1 MAVYDYTKKKC
12 DVGDEMELKITDDPK
27 YYNQCLEIRK
37 EVFVEEQNVPLELE
51 VDEYEKESVNILLTL
66 DDRPLGTVRYRDM
79 GDGLIKVE
87 RMAVRKIARGLHLGQ
102 TLMNF
107 VHIHAKENGYT
118 RAKLSAQMHAIKF
131 YEKLGYHV
139 SSDEFD
145 DAGIPHKYM
154 EKEL

>member
-1 MAVYDYTKKKC
+1 
-12 DVGDEMELKITDDPK
+12 MELKIKDDEK

-37 EVFVEEQNVPLELE
+37 EVFVEEQNVPMEME

-66 DDRPLGTVRYRDM
+66 DYRPLGTVRYRDI
-79 GDGLIKVE
+79 GEGLIKVE

-102 TLMNF
+102 ALMNF
-107 VHIHAKENGYT
+107 VHIHAEENGYI
-118 RAKLSAQMHAIKF
+118 RAKLGAQVHAIMF

-139 SSDEFD
+139 ASDEFD

>member
-1 MAVYDYTKKKC
+1 
-12 DVGDEMELKITDDPK
+12 MELKITDDQK

-37 EVFVEEQNVPLELE
+37 EVFVEEQNVPLEME
-51 VDEYEKESVNILLTL
+51 VDEFEKEAVNILLIL
-66 DDRPLGTVRYRDM
+66 DERPIGTVRYRDV
-79 GDGLIKVE
+79 GEGLIKVE

-107 VHIHAKENGYT
+107 VHIHAEENGYT
-118 RAKLSAQMHAIKF
+118 RAKLGAQVHAIKF

-139 SSDEFD
+139 ASDEFD

>member
-1 MAVYDYTKKKC
+1 
-12 DVGDEMELKITDDPK
+12 MELKITDDPK

-51 VDEYEKESVNILLTL
+51 VDDYEKESVNILLTL

-87 RMAVRKIARGLHLGQ
+87 RMAVRKIARGLHLGH

-107 VHIHAKENGYT
+107 VHIHAEENGYT
-118 RAKLSAQMHAIKF
+118 RAKLGAQVHALNF

>member
-1 MAVYDYTKKKC
+1 
-12 DVGDEMELKITDDPK
+12 MELKITDDPK

-66 DDRPLGTVRYRDM
+66 DDRPIGTVRYRDM

-102 TLMNF
+102 ALMNF
-107 VHIHAKENGYT
+107 VHIHAEENGYT
-118 RAKLSAQMHAIKF
+118 RAKLGAQVHALNF

>member
-1 MAVYDYTKKKC
+1 
-12 DVGDEMELKITDDPK
+12 MELKITDDEK
-27 YYNQCLEIRK
+27 CYNQCLEIRK
-37 EVFVEEQNVPLELE
+37 EVFVEEQNVPMEME

-66 DDRPLGTVRYRDM
+66 DDRPLGTVRYRDI
-79 GDGLIKVE
+79 GEGLIKVE

-102 TLMNF
+102 ALMNF
-107 VHIHAKENGYT
+107 VHIHAEENGYT
-118 RAKLSAQMHAIKF
+118 RSKLGAQVHAIKF

-139 SSDEFD
+139 ASDEFD

>member
-1 MAVYDYTKKKC
+1 
-12 DVGDEMELKITDDPK
+12 MELKITDDPK

-37 EVFVEEQNVPLELE
+37 EVFVEEQNVPMEME
-51 VDEYEKESVNILLTL
+51 VDEFENESVNILLTL
-66 DDRPLGTVRYRDM
+66 DDRPLGTVRYRDD
-79 GDGLIKVE
+79 GEGLIKVE

-102 TLMNF
+102 ALMNF
-107 VHIHAKENGYT
+107 VHIHAEENGYT
-118 RAKLSAQMHAIKF
+118 RAKLGAQVHAINF